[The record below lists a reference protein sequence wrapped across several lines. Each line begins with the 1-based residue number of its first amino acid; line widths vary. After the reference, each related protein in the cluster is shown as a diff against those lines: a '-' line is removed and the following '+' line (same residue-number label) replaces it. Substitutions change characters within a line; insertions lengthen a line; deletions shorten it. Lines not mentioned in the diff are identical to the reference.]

1 MIHNNILKH
10 GPIFRYTYLPPSH
23 SSLLLAS
30 FEFVPS
36 SSLSVAFQPL
46 FSAFFS
52 LCLSCFM
59 TCGWSFFPTLPSGVF
74 VFLAPS
80 RLLLCRLLRHHQ
92 QQHHQH
98 NIIYTTSS
106 TLHHLHY
113 IIKNNIINTAS
124 SKTTSPTQHH
134 QNINEAQD
142 LYCVAGPEVPSQ
154 I

>member
-113 IIKNNIINTAS
+113 IIKNNINTTPSTLYTTS
-124 SKTTSPTQHH
+124 SKTT
-134 QNINEAQD
+134 
-142 LYCVAGPEVPSQ
+142 
-154 I
+154 